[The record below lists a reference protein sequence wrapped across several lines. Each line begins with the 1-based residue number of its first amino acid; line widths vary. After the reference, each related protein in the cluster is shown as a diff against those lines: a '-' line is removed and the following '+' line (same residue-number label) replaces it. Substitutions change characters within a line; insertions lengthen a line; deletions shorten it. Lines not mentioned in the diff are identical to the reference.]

1 MKPLRLGVLLSGR
14 GSNFQAIQNAIQQ
27 GWLDASIAVVLSH
40 KKEAQGLARAEAQG
54 LAGIFIDP
62 KEYVADARPRE
73 AFDRAIVQM
82 LTAHDVDLVILAGYM
97 RIVTPILIQA
107 YQGRIM
113 NIHPSLLPSFPG
125 LHAQQQALDWG
136 VKISGCTVH
145 FVTEEVDEGPIILQ
159 AAVPVQEGD
168 SAETLSARI
177 LEQEHRIYPEA
188 IALYAQERL
197 QVHGRQV
204 QIFHTHEHVGGE
216 KRSVKCERGSGKE
229 GNVRSRHSREN
240 GNPEQGH

>member
-1 MKPLRLGVLLSGR
+1 MKSLRLGVLLSGR
-14 GSNFQAIQNAIQQ
+14 GSNFQAIQDAIER
-27 GWLDASIAVVLSH
+27 GELGASIAVVLSN

-54 LAGIFIDP
+54 LTGIFLDP
-62 KEYVADARPRE
+62 KDYVGDACPRE
-73 AFDRAIVQM
+73 AFDRAIVQV
-82 LTAHDVDLVILAGYM
+82 LTAHAVDLVILAGYM

-125 LHAQQQALDWG
+125 LHAQQQALEWG

-145 FVTEEVDEGPIILQ
+145 LVTEGVDEGPIIIQ
-159 AAVPVQEGD
+159 SAVPVNEGD

-188 IALYAQERL
+188 IQLYAQGRL
-197 QVHGRQV
+197 QGQGRQV
-204 QIFHTHEHVGGE
+204 QILHTQEQVG
-216 KRSVKCERGSGKE
+216 R
-229 GNVRSRHSREN
+229 
-240 GNPEQGH
+240 